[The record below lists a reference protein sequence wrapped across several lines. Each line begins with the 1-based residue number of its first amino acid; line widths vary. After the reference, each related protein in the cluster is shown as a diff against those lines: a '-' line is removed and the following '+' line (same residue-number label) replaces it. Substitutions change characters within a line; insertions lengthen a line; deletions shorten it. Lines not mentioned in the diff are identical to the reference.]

1 MDGLL
6 PVKNQLDGLQK
17 RVREIDRAIKEVLDS
32 DEDMTRMHLTG
43 TRMHL
48 TPSALSSHHKQYSKT
63 MRTIAHRHFHPTL
76 HSHTLNSPVVKTAST
91 QKKQQ
96 LQEEDDEQVLSATL
110 SEQPLLHTPLY
121 STSTDSDKMNLE
133 MLLETYLHQISWVG
147 SEIDSHLD
155 QILNTE
161 QNVAL
166 QMDLLRNRI
175 LRFELT
181 LSLSSFIISCGALVT
196 GMFGMNLL
204 SHLELHRGMFWL
216 VSVVLV
222 VGMVT
227 SYGQFRQYGK
237 SEGLF

>member
-1 MDGLL
+1 
-6 PVKNQLDGLQK
+6 
-17 RVREIDRAIKEVLDS
+17 
-32 DEDMTRMHLTG
+32 
-43 TRMHL
+43 
-48 TPSALSSHHKQYSKT
+48 
-63 MRTIAHRHFHPTL
+63 MRTIIHRRLHPTL
-76 HSHTLNSPVVKTAST
+76 HSHTLNSPAVNTAST
-91 QKKQQ
+91 QK
-96 LQEEDDEQVLSATL
+96 LQEEADEQVLPAAL
-110 SEQPLLHTPLY
+110 SEQQLLPTPLH
-121 STSTDSDKMNLE
+121 STSDSDKMNLE
-133 MLLETYLHQISWVG
+133 MLLETFLHQISWVG

-181 LSLSSFIISCGALVT
+181 LSLSSFIVSCGALVT

-204 SHLELHRGMFWL
+204 SHLELNRGMFWL

-222 VGMVT
+222 VGMVA

>member
-1 MDGLL
+1 MG
-6 PVKNQLDGLQK
+6 
-17 RVREIDRAIKEVLDS
+17 
-32 DEDMTRMHLTG
+32 
-43 TRMHL
+43 
-48 TPSALSSHHKQYSKT
+48 
-63 MRTIAHRHFHPTL
+63 TIAHRRFHPTL
-76 HSHTLNSPVVKTAST
+76 HSHTLNSPAVNTAST
-91 QKKQQ
+91 KKKQQ
-96 LQEEDDEQVLSATL
+96 HQEEDEDEQVLPAAL
-110 SEQPLLHTPLY
+110 SEQPLLPTPLY
-121 STSTDSDKMNLE
+121 STSDSDKMNLE

-161 QNVAL
+161 QNIAL

-181 LSLSSFIISCGALVT
+181 LSLSSFIVSCGALVT